1 MKAFEK
7 KKTLDGDASLVP
19 LIAEEIRERFV
30 ADGYKVKVSEMLG
43 GACEVSISDSN
54 IFKAVC
60 GLSTALNVTV
70 APQGNQI
77 YFEAGVGLFAMQ
89 AVPTVITM
97 FVFWPVLVTQIWG
110 LVKQAKL
117 DDKALAIAEEV
128 IATASKN
135 SAHAELA
142 CKHCGN
148 QYTPGARFCTQCGQP
163 IND

>member
-1 MKAFEK
+1 MKAFEQ
-7 KKTLDGDASLVP
+7 KKTLDGDASLIP
-19 LIAEEIRERFV
+19 LMAEEIRQRFV
-30 ADGYKVKVSEMLG
+30 AEGYKVKVSEMLG
-43 GACEVSISDSN
+43 GACDISISDSN

-60 GLSTALNVTV
+60 GLNTALHVTL
-70 APQGNQI
+70 APQGNQV

-89 AVPTVITM
+89 AIPTVITM

-128 IATASKN
+128 IAKAGN
-135 SAHAELA
+135 DPLV

-148 QYTPGARFCTQCGQP
+148 QYTPGTRFCTQCGQP
-163 IND
+163 INN